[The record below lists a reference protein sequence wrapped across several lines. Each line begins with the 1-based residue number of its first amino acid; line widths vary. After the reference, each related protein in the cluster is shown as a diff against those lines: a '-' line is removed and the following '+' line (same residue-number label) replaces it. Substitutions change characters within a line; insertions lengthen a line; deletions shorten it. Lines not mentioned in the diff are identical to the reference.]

1 MIDITRFLK
10 MFLVLGLIVT
20 TTAAHAQF
28 GKLLDKAKEVV
39 GVDDSDLDVSGGL
52 KEALQI
58 GVDEAVSSLSQADGY
73 FESPYKILVPEDARK
88 IVSTVS
94 KLPGLTNVE
103 KDLVAKMNEAA
114 ELSAKKAGPI
124 FLEAIKQMSFK
135 DATNILMGEQDAAT
149 RYLQSTSGKK
159 LYEEFMP
166 IIQSALDE
174 VDARSIWNKA
184 VNAYNKVPFQK
195 KLNPDLDD
203 HVNNMAIEG
212 MFSLVEEKE
221 KGIREDVGLRTSPL
235 LKEVFA
241 QQDDRKQ

>member
-1 MIDITRFLK
+1 MTFALSAITHD
-10 MFLVLGLIVT
+10 
-20 TTAAHAQF
+20 ANAQF

-39 GVDDSDLDVSGGL
+39 GVDDGLDVSGGL
-52 KEALQI
+52 KEALNI
-58 GVDEAVSSLSQADGY
+58 GVEQAVSTLSAEDGY
-73 FESPYKILVPEDARK
+73 FGSPYKILIPEDARK

-94 KLPGLTNVE
+94 SLPGLTHVE

-149 RYLQSTSGKK
+149 RYLESTSGKK

-166 IIQSALDE
+166 VIQAALDE

-184 VNAYNKVPFQK
+184 VTTYNKIPLKK

-203 HVNNMAIEG
+203 HVNQMAING

-241 QQDDRKQ
+241 KQDEGMK

>member
-1 MIDITRFLK
+1 MRNIVLPLIMTFALSAITHE
-10 MFLVLGLIVT
+10 
-20 TTAAHAQF
+20 ASAQF

-39 GVDDSDLDVSGGL
+39 GVDDDLDVSGGL
-52 KEALQI
+52 KEALSI
-58 GVDEAVSSLSQADGY
+58 GVEQAVSTLSAEDGY
-73 FESPYKILVPEDARK
+73 FGSPYKILIPEDARK

-94 KLPGLTNVE
+94 SLPGLTHVE

-149 RYLQSTSGKK
+149 RYLESTSGKK

-166 IIQSALDE
+166 VIQAALDE

-184 VNAYNKVPFQK
+184 VTTYNKIPLKK

-203 HVNNMAIEG
+203 HVNQMAING

-241 QQDDRKQ
+241 QQDN

>member
-1 MIDITRFLK
+1 MRNIVQSLIMIFALSAITHD
-10 MFLVLGLIVT
+10 
-20 TTAAHAQF
+20 ANAQF

-39 GVDDSDLDVSGGL
+39 GVDDGLDVSGGL
-52 KEALQI
+52 KEALNI
-58 GVDEAVSSLSQADGY
+58 GVEQAVSTLSAEDGY
-73 FESPYKILVPEDARK
+73 FGSPYKILIPEDARK

-94 KLPGLTNVE
+94 SLPGLTHVE

-149 RYLQSTSGKK
+149 RYLESTSGKK

-166 IIQSALDE
+166 VIQAALDE

-184 VNAYNKVPFQK
+184 VTTYNKIPLKK

-203 HVNNMAIEG
+203 HVNQMAING

-241 QQDDRKQ
+241 KQDEGMK